1 MKKGFIIAAV
11 VLVSL
16 GIILFV
22 AALVVSGFNLRGS
35 GSEERITKE
44 IIVDESFRDISIE
57 TTTADIELKPSDN
70 GSCRVVYDEVKN
82 RSLNVVVEDNTLK
95 VKYADERK
103 WFDRI
108 TLWTTKLT
116 VTVYLPASSFESVA
130 VASKTGDILISDLEA
145 DNMALAV
152 TTGDILLSSVRLS
165 KDLSAAVTT
174 GELTVSN
181 LTCRNLNSDGST
193 GDISL
198 RSVTA
203 SKRMDLKRS
212 TGDVHFDKC
221 DAADIKVKT
230 STGDV
235 TGSLLSDKIFVA
247 KSSTGRVSVPDSA
260 SGGQCEVTTSTGD
273 IKLQVIS

>member
-174 GELTVSN
+174 GELSASD
-181 LTCRNLNSDGST
+181 LTCRNLVSDGST

-198 RSVTA
+198 SNVIA
-203 SKRMDLKRS
+203 SERMDLKRS

-221 DAADIKVKT
+221 DAANIKVKT

-235 TGSLLSDKIFVA
+235 SGTLLSGKIFVA
-247 KSSTGRVSVPDSA
+247 KSSTGRVTVPDSS